1 MEGSHF
7 IQTGKLVKLSEQ
19 QLVDC
24 SRIYPDVNDGCD
36 GGLEVLAFNYAINN
50 ALELEADYP
59 YKAKTGKKCLAKK
72 SIEKVGVK
80 SYVRVPNDSVA
91 QLKAA
96 VDKQP
101 TCVSVDASGHT
112 FSTYTKGIM
121 NSKKCGTNLDH
132 AVTAVGYGKEGNN
145 EYLIVR
151 NSWTASWGEEG
162 YFRIAI
168 NADGDGIC
176 GILMDSSRPTTT
188 TDMY

>member
-7 IQTGKLVKLSEQ
+7 IETGKLVKLSEQ

-24 SRIYPDVNDGCD
+24 SKPEKNEGCN
-36 GGLEVLAFNYAINN
+36 GGLEVYAFKYAEKA
-50 ALELEADYP
+50 ALELEANYP
-59 YKAKTGKKCLAKK
+59 YKGKDGKKCLAKK
-72 SIEKVGVK
+72 TEEKVGVK
-80 SYVRVPNDSVA
+80 SYVRVPKDSVA

-101 TCVSVDASGHT
+101 TCVSVDASSYA
-112 FSTYTKGIM
+112 FSSYTKGIM
-121 NSKKCGTNLDH
+121 NSKKCGTDLDH
-132 AVTAVGYGKEGNN
+132 AVTAVGYGKEGEN

-168 NADGDGIC
+168 NKDGNGIC
-176 GILMDSSRPTTT
+176 GILMDSARPTT
-188 TDMY
+188 D